1 MNKLKFLI
9 YTALLWFALQMVFAI
24 SAKAQL
30 PTDSLTG
37 DGGSG
42 ETGLSTGSFSNGA
55 FNFPAGGLGDIG
67 GLAGGGGGLGDLLPG
82 ALGELFRDIAL
93 AVGQVETFLS
103 DIGLE
108 VDFGRLGLP
117 DIEAA
122 VAIFEEV
129 EDLDI
134 YSDVLG
140 TRTGSTAIID
150 DVLRGQY
157 LRDLANE
164 YALNTTL
171 SQEGQEFTAEQQ
183 AVSEDLALASEELA
197 QDSEQQDVSQ
207 NILRNISAQMAIQQ
221 VSQDIDF
228 YSRNEE
234 KIGRSLTISMQAES
248 LTALKESNT
257 AEERLRNTSLK
268 TAGDYQGLV
277 SIPGQHLVPPSSP

>member
-9 YTALLWFALQMVFAI
+9 RAVLISLALQMIFTI
-24 SAKAQL
+24 SAKAQVDG
-30 PTDSLTG
+30 DS
-37 DGGSG
+37 
-42 ETGLSTGSFSNGA
+42 
-55 FNFPAGGLGDIG
+55 FNFPTDGLSDIG
-67 GLAGGGGGLGDLLPG
+67 GLVGGGGGLGDLLPE
-82 ALGELFRDIAL
+82 ALRELFTDIAL

-140 TRTGSTAIID
+140 TRTGSTVIID

-197 QDSEQQDVSQ
+197 EDSEQQDVSQ
-207 NILRNISAQMAIQQ
+207 NILRNISAQIAIQQ
-221 VSQDIDF
+221 ASQDIDF

-234 KIGRSLTISMQAES
+234 KVGRSLTISIQAES

-277 SIPGQHLVPPSSP
+277 SIPGQHLVPPSP